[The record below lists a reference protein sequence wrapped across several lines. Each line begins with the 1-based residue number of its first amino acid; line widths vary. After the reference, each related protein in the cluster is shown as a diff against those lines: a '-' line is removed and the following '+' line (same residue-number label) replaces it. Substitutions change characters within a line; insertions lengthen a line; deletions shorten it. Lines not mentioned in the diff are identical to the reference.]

1 MKKKRLMDYTAGYR
15 VLIVLGILCSA
26 GEAVLE
32 LLLPQVMSDIVDIGI
47 KNADRNYILMAGL
60 KMVLMALVALAL
72 GVGAAVLASKAG
84 MGFGANLRAAEY
96 RQVQRFSLPEKKVV
110 TKLVSYSPVLV
121 SLLLSLIHI

>member
-1 MKKKRLMDYTAGYR
+1 MKKKLSDYTAGYR
-15 VLIVLGILCSA
+15 ALIVLGVLCSA

-47 KNADRNYILMAGL
+47 KNADKDYILLAGL

-84 MGFGANLRAAEY
+84 MGFVDNLRAD
-96 RQVQRFSLPEKKVV
+96 
-110 TKLVSYSPVLV
+110 
-121 SLLLSLIHI
+121 